1 MKYITLHETVA
12 EYNAVKLSL
21 DLPQIAA
28 IEETN
33 EVKHIPLSQPTGQTP
48 TYCVTD
54 NISTASTAFTE
65 AYNKSDGK
73 WYKRNNLNEYE
84 EYGVYEE
91 AESWE
96 DLEAN
101 TTKYEGKLAI
111 VPIEHVENQYDEFL
125 CEDGHWGH
133 VGTYGIRETAYTIT
147 EETFQ
152 DFSGQPIVPHF
163 KIPKSDIDNQYEYF
177 SMYIYLNDGMVLQ
190 FSKTS
195 CSIIYRMTQT
205 AGTVT
210 HDDDYYYYNIDGVA
224 DEYTI
229 NWIMNYSGPGFDLI
243 MSILQIDE
251 KYPTIDPPLAA
262 VSFKSMLKAN
272 EYENT
277 YYGLV
282 AHIEDIDA
290 DYVFTSGDTWEMLTP
305 ATANYLKLKAIDTDT
320 TYSFT
325 NNAVSGSL
333 YVSYDLG
340 NSWNELGDGERTLT
354 TQKGTTVMFKGDL
367 YPSETQ
373 EGHDGGV
380 GILTSSAP
388 FDAEGNP
395 MSLIYDDEFTEQE
408 NIDVDYAFYKLFFAN
423 YSMGHADKLEL
434 SSTVLTKACYT
445 YMFSSCSMLQTFPSL
460 PATTLAE
467 GCYEGMFASCS
478 QMRVAPS
485 LPATT
490 MAKNCYKGMFI
501 YCAQLA
507 TAPQLPSTTLAEGC
521 YNDMFNY
528 CQALTEAPSLPA
540 TTLAK
545 ECYRGMFESCS
556 SLRTAPQLPATIMAE
571 GCYAYMFDKCSAL
584 TTVPSLPATTLA
596 KGCYEYMFSGCD
608 GLTTVPQNML
618 LVTTLAVDCYAG
630 MLSNCNNLTTAPS
643 LPATTLAEGC
653 YASMFFWCSSLT
665 DAPSLPATTLAA
677 RCYQSMF
684 QECTALS
691 GAPSSIGDSTTVMPN
706 SACSNM
712 FSSCGSLTTAPSL
725 PATTLGNHCYEY
737 MFSNC
742 YSITT
747 APTLS
752 AATLEDYCYSNMF
765 AWCNSLNSVTCL
777 ATDISA
783 EGCTEWW
790 LNGVAESGT
799 FTREANTVWGEGES
813 GIPYSWTVSPPY
825 TSE

>member
-12 EYNAVKLSL
+12 EYNAAKLSL

-54 NISTASTAFTE
+54 NVSTASTAFTE
-65 AYNKSDGK
+65 AYDKSGGK
-73 WYKRNNLNEYE
+73 WYKRNNLNQYE

-101 TTKYEGKLAI
+101 TTKYNGKLAI
-111 VPIEHVENQYDEFL
+111 VPIEYAENQYDEYMCDSGYWMF
-125 CEDGHWGH
+125 C
-133 VGTYGIRETAYTIT
+133 GTYGIQETTYNIT
-147 EETFQ
+147 EQTMQ
-152 DFSGQPIVPHF
+152 DFNGQPIVPHF
-163 KIPKSDIDNQYEYF
+163 KIPKTDIDNQSEYF
-177 SMYIYLNDGMVLQ
+177 SIWMYLNDGMALQ

-195 CSIIYRMTQT
+195 CYIAYRMAET

-210 HDDDYYYYNIDGVA
+210 LEGDYYYYDIDGVA
-224 DEYTI
+224 DSYTI
-229 NWIMNYSGPGFDLI
+229 NGIMAYDGPGFNLI
-243 MSILQIDE
+243 MNILQIDT

-272 EYENT
+272 QYENT

-290 DYVFTSGDTWEMLTP
+290 DYVFTSGNTWEMLTP
-305 ATANYLKLKAIDTDT
+305 PSANYLKLKAIDTDT

-340 NSWNELGDGERTLT
+340 NSWNELGDDEKTLA

-367 YPSETQ
+367 YPSETVDRVS
-373 EGHDGGV
+373 DGGI
-380 GILTSSAP
+380 GMFTSSAP

-408 NIDVDYAFYKLFFAN
+408 NIDVDYAFVKLFFAN
-423 YSMGHADKLEL
+423 SYMGHADKLEL
-434 SSTVLTKACYT
+434 PSTVLTKACYR
-445 YMFSSCSMLQTFPSL
+445 YMFSSCYMLQTFPSL

-501 YCAQLA
+501 YCTQLA

-521 YNDMFNY
+521 YNDMFDY

-545 ECYRGMFESCS
+545 ECYRGMFEMCFN
-556 SLRTAPQLPATIMAE
+556 LRTAPQLPATVMAE
-571 GCYAYMFDKCSAL
+571 GCYAYMFDKCGVL
-584 TTVPSLPATTLA
+584 TEVPSLPATT
-596 KGCYEYMFSGCD
+596 K
-608 GLTTVPQNML
+608 
-618 LVTTLAVDCYAG
+618 
-630 MLSNCNNLTTAPS
+630 
-643 LPATTLAEGC
+643 
-653 YASMFFWCSSLT
+653 
-665 DAPSLPATTLAA
+665 
-677 RCYQSMF
+677 
-684 QECTALS
+684 
-691 GAPSSIGDSTTVMPN
+691 
-706 SACSNM
+706 
-712 FSSCGSLTTAPSL
+712 
-725 PATTLGNHCYEY
+725 
-737 MFSNC
+737 
-742 YSITT
+742 
-747 APTLS
+747 
-752 AATLEDYCYSNMF
+752 
-765 AWCNSLNSVTCL
+765 
-777 ATDISA
+777 
-783 EGCTEWW
+783 
-790 LNGVAESGT
+790 
-799 FTREANTVWGEGES
+799 
-813 GIPYSWTVSPPY
+813 
-825 TSE
+825 